1 MLTHWL
7 QQQTEKL
14 RAQQRAEG
22 VTEGLAIGQAQADAR
37 WREWYQQYLDA
48 WYQRQVDK
56 GIVFSKPPPPPPLP
70 PANLDS
76 KE

>member
-7 QQQTEKL
+7 QQQTK
-14 RAQQRAEG
+14 RQRAVRRGEG
-22 VTEGLAIGQAQADAR
+22 VAEGLAIGQAQADAR
-37 WREWYQQYLDA
+37 WRE

>member
-7 QQQTEKL
+7 QQQTKRQ
-14 RAQQRAEG
+14 RAVRRGEGVAEG
-22 VTEGLAIGQAQADAR
+22 VAIGQGQADAR
-37 WREWYQQYLDA
+37 WREWYQH
-48 WYQRQVDK
+48 QVDK
-56 GIVFSKPPPPPPLP
+56 GIVFSKPPLPPPLP

>member
-22 VTEGLAIGQAQADAR
+22 VAEGVAIGQARADAR
-37 WREWYQQYLDA
+37 WRE

-56 GIVFSKPPPPPPLP
+56 GIVFGKPPPPPPLP

>member
-1 MLTHWL
+1 MLTYWL

-22 VTEGLAIGQAQADAR
+22 VAEGIVKGFAEGQAQADAR
-37 WREWYQQYLDA
+37 WRE

-56 GIVFSKPPPPPPLP
+56 GIVFSKPPPPPP
-70 PANLDS
+70 ANLDS
-76 KE
+76 EG

>member
-7 QQQTEKL
+7 QQQTKKL

-22 VTEGLAIGQAQADAR
+22 VAEGQAQADAR
-37 WREWYQQYLDA
+37 WRE

-56 GIVFSKPPPPPPLP
+56 GIVFSKPPPPPPSENP
-70 PANLDS
+70 DS
-76 KE
+76 EG